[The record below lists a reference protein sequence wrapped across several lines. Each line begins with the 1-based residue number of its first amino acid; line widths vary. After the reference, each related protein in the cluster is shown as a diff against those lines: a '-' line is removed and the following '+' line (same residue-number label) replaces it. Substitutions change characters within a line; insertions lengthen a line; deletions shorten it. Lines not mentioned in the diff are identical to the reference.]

1 MPRRNAVPSYRLHK
15 QSGQAIVTLNDGQG
29 NRHDVLL
36 GKHDTPE
43 SRAEYL
49 RVLAEWEAAGHQ
61 LRKPSASISA
71 SDLTL
76 NELMARYMRFAEG
89 YYVKDDQPT
98 SEQEAICQALRPV
111 KSLYGHT
118 PAKEFG
124 PLALKAVRREMVK
137 HRIVRTIKVTDPAT
151 GEKREEEKL
160 LAVVLARKNI
170 NKQTGQTPL
179 DQQRLAVPA
188 EHDVGGGLMSR

>member
-1 MPRRNAVPSYRLHK
+1 MHYVGRYGSK
-15 QSGQAIVTLNDGQG
+15 QA
-29 NRHDVLL
+29 
-36 GKHDTPE
+36 K
-43 SRAEYL
+43 AEYDRL
-49 RVLAEWEAAGHQ
+49 IGEWLESGRQLLTAGAGLAV
-61 LRKPSASISA
+61 
-71 SDLTL
+71 
-76 NELMARYMRFAEG
+76 NELMVRYMRFVEG
-89 YYVKDDQPT
+89 YYVKDGRPT
-98 SEQEAICQALRPV
+98 SEQDSIRQALRPV
-111 KSLYGHT
+111 KNLYGHT
-118 PAKEFG
+118 LAKDFG

-137 HRIVRTIKVTDPAT
+137 HRIVRKIKVTDPES